1 MRVLFVQHQADA
13 PPGLV
18 GDRLAELGATVDVV
32 DARAERLPD
41 PAGFDLVVPLGSSD
55 SAADE
60 SVPYLAGEW
69 SLLERAVEIGVPVF
83 GICFGGQLLCRVLGG
98 RVGRMP
104 DGPELGWVGVETTA
118 PDIVAPGPWLT
129 WHSDWME
136 PGPASTRVAR
146 SPRAA
151 QAFVHGPHLGVQFHP
166 EATADSVRAW
176 ASRYGDAVVR
186 LGLDPDDVVAET
198 HERTGGGYRATDEL
212 VDRVLVRAGL
222 LPRAA

>member
-18 GDRLAELGATVDVV
+18 GDRLVELGATVDVV
-32 DARAERLPD
+32 DARAGRLPD

-60 SVPYLAGEW
+60 SVPYLGSEW

-98 RVGRMP
+98 RVGPMP
-104 DGPELGWVGVETTA
+104 DGPELGWVRVETTA
-118 PDIVAPGPWLT
+118 PDIVASGPWLT
-129 WHSDWME
+129 WHSDWLE
-136 PGPASTRVAR
+136 PGPESTGVAR

-166 EATADSVRAW
+166 EATAESVRAW

-186 LGLDPDDVVAET
+186 LGLDPDAVVAET
-198 HERTGGGYRATDEL
+198 RERTGGGYRPTDEL
-212 VDRVLVRAGL
+212 VDRMLVRAGL